1 MRNIVLKRGSVAVYD
16 DGAPFLA
23 ELGELSLC
31 FTLPD
36 PNGDYFAVTGKKK
49 YAIGKDGHVS
59 IPVEPGELCLAIKR
73 YIGGRLVESYAVE
86 PLEIKSVD
94 GNVTA
99 FPEISVLQKQV
110 VELTKAY
117 EAQAKFLCEE
127 ETAHR
132 KWQERAK
139 AEAHRGD
146 IAFLSYAYAEYQ
158 NDVQL
163 NEKNLTAEEF
173 IVALGFSLDEF
184 TAEEMK
190 EIKTKKEVF

>member
-59 IPVEPGELCLAIKR
+59 IPVELGELRLAVKR

-110 VELTKAY
+110 VELTAELKAQR
-117 EAQAKFLCEE
+117 EENAKEVE
-127 ETAHR
+127 KVR
-132 KWQERAK
+132 QEMKREIRTLVA
-139 AEAHRGD
+139 
-146 IAFLSYAYAEYQ
+146 AFLSFAWAEYEY
-158 NDVQL
+158 DVQL
-163 NEKNLTAEEF
+163 NAKNLTAEKF
-173 IVALGFSLDEF
+173 VAMLGYSV
-184 TAEEMK
+184 TAEEMEK
-190 EIKTKKEVF
+190 IKGFGGKV

>member
-49 YAIGKDGHVS
+49 YAIGKDGRVS
-59 IPVEPGELCLAIKR
+59 IPVEPGELCLAVKR

-110 VELTKAY
+110 VELTAELKAQR
-117 EAQAKFLCEE
+117 EENAKEVE
-127 ETAHR
+127 KVR
-132 KWQERAK
+132 QEMKREIRTLVA
-139 AEAHRGD
+139 
-146 IAFLSYAYAEYQ
+146 AFLSFAWAEYEY
-158 NDVQL
+158 DVQL
-163 NEKNLTAEEF
+163 NAKNLTAEKF
-173 IVALGFSLDEF
+173 VAMLGYSVTD
-184 TAEEMK
+184 EEMEK
-190 EIKTKKEVF
+190 IKGFGGKV

>member
-59 IPVEPGELCLAIKR
+59 IPVEPGELCLAVKR

-110 VELTKAY
+110 VELTAELKTQR
-117 EAQAKFLCEE
+117 EENAKEVE
-127 ETAHR
+127 KVR
-132 KWQERAK
+132 QEMKREIRTLVA
-139 AEAHRGD
+139 
-146 IAFLSYAYAEYQ
+146 AFLSFAWAEYEY
-158 NDVQL
+158 DVQL
-163 NEKNLTAEEF
+163 NAKNLTAEKF
-173 IVALGFSLDEF
+173 AAMLGYSVTD
-184 TAEEMK
+184 EEMEK
-190 EIKTKKEVF
+190 IKGFGGKV

>member
-23 ELGELSLC
+23 EFGELSLC

-59 IPVEPGELCLAIKR
+59 IPVEPGELCLSVKR

-110 VELTKAY
+110 VELTAELKAQR
-117 EAQAKFLCEE
+117 EENAKEVE
-127 ETAHR
+127 KVR
-132 KWQERAK
+132 QEMKREIRTLVA
-139 AEAHRGD
+139 
-146 IAFLSYAYAEYQ
+146 AFLSFAWAEYEY
-158 NDVQL
+158 DVQL
-163 NEKNLTAEEF
+163 NAKNLTAEKF
-173 IVALGFSLDEF
+173 VAMLGYSVTD
-184 TAEEMK
+184 EEMEK
-190 EIKTKKEVF
+190 IKGFGGKV

>member
-59 IPVEPGELCLAIKR
+59 IPVEPGGLCLAVKR

-117 EAQAKFLCEE
+117 EAQREENAKEVE
-127 ETAHR
+127 KVR
-132 KWQERAK
+132 QEMKREIRTLVA
-139 AEAHRGD
+139 
-146 IAFLSYAYAEYQ
+146 AFLSFAWAEYEY
-158 NDVQL
+158 DVQL
-163 NEKNLTAEEF
+163 NAKNLTAEKF
-173 IVALGFSLDEF
+173 VAMLGYSVTD
-184 TAEEMK
+184 EEMEK
-190 EIKTKKEVF
+190 IKGFGGKV

>member
-59 IPVEPGELCLAIKR
+59 IPVELGELRLAVKR

-99 FPEISVLQKQV
+99 FPEISTLQKQV
-110 VELTKAY
+110 VELTAELKAQR
-117 EAQAKFLCEE
+117 EENAKEVE
-127 ETAHR
+127 KVR
-132 KWQERAK
+132 QEMEREIRTLVA
-139 AEAHRGD
+139 
-146 IAFLSYAYAEYQ
+146 AFLSFAWAEYEY
-158 NDVQL
+158 DVQL
-163 NEKNLTAEEF
+163 NAKNLTAEKF
-173 IVALGFSLDEF
+173 VAMLGYSVTD
-184 TAEEMK
+184 EEMEK
-190 EIKTKKEVF
+190 IKGFGGKV

>member
-59 IPVEPGELCLAIKR
+59 IPVELGELRLAVKR

-110 VELTKAY
+110 VELTAELKAQR
-117 EAQAKFLCEE
+117 EENAKEVE
-127 ETAHR
+127 KVR
-132 KWQERAK
+132 QEMKR
-139 AEAHRGD
+139 EIRTLVT
-146 IAFLSYAYAEYQ
+146 AFLSFAWAEYEY
-158 NDVQL
+158 DVQL
-163 NEKNLTAEEF
+163 NAKNLTAEKF
-173 IVALGFSLDEF
+173 VAMLGYSVTD
-184 TAEEMK
+184 EEMEK
-190 EIKTKKEVF
+190 IKGFGGKV

>member
-23 ELGELSLC
+23 EFGELSLC

-59 IPVEPGELCLAIKR
+59 IPVEPGELCIAVKR

-99 FPEISVLQKQV
+99 FPEISVLQNQV
-110 VELTKAY
+110 VELTAELKAQR
-117 EAQAKFLCEE
+117 EENAKEVE
-127 ETAHR
+127 KVR
-132 KWQERAK
+132 QEMKREIRTLVA
-139 AEAHRGD
+139 
-146 IAFLSYAYAEYQ
+146 AFLSFAWAEYEY
-158 NDVQL
+158 DVQL
-163 NEKNLTAEEF
+163 NAKNLTAEKF
-173 IVALGFSLDEF
+173 VAMLGYSVTD
-184 TAEEMK
+184 EEMEK
-190 EIKTKKEVF
+190 IKGFGGKV

>member
-59 IPVEPGELCLAIKR
+59 IPVEPGELCLAVKR

-110 VELTKAY
+110 VELTKAC
-117 EAQAKFLCEE
+117 EAQREENAKEVE
-127 ETAHR
+127 KVR
-132 KWQERAK
+132 QEMKREIRTLVA
-139 AEAHRGD
+139 
-146 IAFLSYAYAEYQ
+146 AFLSFAWAEYEY
-158 NDVQL
+158 DVQL
-163 NEKNLTAEEF
+163 NAKNLTAEKF
-173 IVALGFSLDEF
+173 VAMLGYSVTD
-184 TAEEMK
+184 EEMEK
-190 EIKTKKEVF
+190 IKGFGGKV

>member
-1 MRNIVLKRGSVAVYD
+1 MRNIVLKRGSVAIYD

-36 PNGDYFAVTGKKK
+36 PNGDYFAVTGRKK

-59 IPVEPGELCLAIKR
+59 IPVEPGELCLAVKR

-94 GNVTA
+94 GSVTA

-110 VELTKAY
+110 VELTAELKAQR
-117 EAQAKFLCEE
+117 EENAKEVE
-127 ETAHR
+127 KVR
-132 KWQERAK
+132 QEMKREIRTLVA
-139 AEAHRGD
+139 
-146 IAFLSYAYAEYQ
+146 AFLSFAWAEYEY
-158 NDVQL
+158 DVQL
-163 NEKNLTAEEF
+163 NAKNLTAEKFVEM
-173 IVALGFSLDEF
+173 LGYSVTD
-184 TAEEMK
+184 EEMEK
-190 EIKTKKEVF
+190 IKGFGGKV

>member
-59 IPVEPGELCLAIKR
+59 IPVETGELCLAVKR

-110 VELTKAY
+110 VELTAELKAQR
-117 EAQAKFLCEE
+117 EENAKQVEKV
-127 ETAHR
+127 R
-132 KWQERAK
+132 QEMKREIRTLVA
-139 AEAHRGD
+139 
-146 IAFLSYAYAEYQ
+146 AFLSFAWAEYEY
-158 NDVQL
+158 DVQL
-163 NEKNLTAEEF
+163 NAKNLTAEKF
-173 IVALGFSLDEF
+173 VAMLGYSVTD
-184 TAEEMK
+184 EEMEK
-190 EIKTKKEVF
+190 IKGFGGKV

>member
-23 ELGELSLC
+23 EFGELSLC

-59 IPVEPGELCLAIKR
+59 IPVEPGELCLAVKR

-110 VELTKAY
+110 MELTAELKAQR
-117 EAQAKFLCEE
+117 EKNAKEVE
-127 ETAHR
+127 KVR
-132 KWQERAK
+132 QEMKRELRTLVA
-139 AEAHRGD
+139 
-146 IAFLSYAYAEYQ
+146 AFLSFAWAEYEY
-158 NDVQL
+158 DVQL
-163 NEKNLTAEEF
+163 NAKNLTAEKF
-173 IVALGFSLDEF
+173 VAMLGYSVTD
-184 TAEEMK
+184 EEMEK
-190 EIKTKKEVF
+190 IKGFGGKV

>member
-16 DGAPFLA
+16 DGTPFLA

-36 PNGDYFAVTGKKK
+36 PNGDYFAVTGRKK
-49 YAIGKDGHVS
+49 YAIGKDGCVS

-110 VELTKAY
+110 VELTAELKAQR
-117 EAQAKFLCEE
+117 EENAKEVE
-127 ETAHR
+127 KVR
-132 KWQERAK
+132 QEMKREIRTLVA
-139 AEAHRGD
+139 
-146 IAFLSYAYAEYQ
+146 AFLSFAWAEYEY
-158 NDVQL
+158 DVQL
-163 NEKNLTAEEF
+163 NTKNLTAEKF
-173 IVALGFSLDEF
+173 VAMLGYSVTD
-184 TAEEMK
+184 EEMEK
-190 EIKTKKEVF
+190 IKGFGGKV

>member
-23 ELGELSLC
+23 EFGELSLC

-59 IPVEPGELCLAIKR
+59 IPVEPGELCLAVKR

-117 EAQAKFLCEE
+117 EAQREENAKEVE
-127 ETAHR
+127 KVR
-132 KWQERAK
+132 QEMKREIRTLVA
-139 AEAHRGD
+139 
-146 IAFLSYAYAEYQ
+146 AFLSFAWAEYEY
-158 NDVQL
+158 DVQL
-163 NEKNLTAEEF
+163 NAKNLTAEKF
-173 IVALGFSLDEF
+173 VAMLGYSVTD
-184 TAEEMK
+184 EEMEK
-190 EIKTKKEVF
+190 IKGFGGKV